1 MHSLP
6 WKNSIQYNPNLTFNM
21 HIGKLSA
28 IVAQVTLTS
37 ASVLAG
43 EEMDRRD
50 TWQEAKA
57 AALQKAAA
65 AESQGSQAGAQWQQV
80 AHDAEAQ
87 ASEIA
92 AHFQRRDNWQD
103 AKASAL
109 KKAAAWEA
117 KAQEISSQNQ
127 RRDNWQDIKAAGLE
141 KAAEAEDEASK
152 IAAHFQERNA
162 AAKAPESMITAAPVL
177 QNRQFPFGNNNGG
190 GRGGFGGFGGGR
202 GGFGG
207 FGGNNN
213 GGGRG
218 GFGGF
223 GGGRADLERGRKLG
237 LAAAERA
244 KADWQKRF
252 GGGNGAHRGGG
263 FGGFGGFGRGGNA
276 KRDVEEKVEA
286 RDNSYP
292 TAPLDTDGRY
302 PDNGG
307 NYGNQYPGNGQPY
320 VPVASVAP
328 APAPADYNHGPVP
341 YGSGAAANWQDDVAS
356 AHSVAASYQNY
367 GSSIGESYAAY
378 GSSVA
383 ASYQSE
389 YNPEPTPGPGAP
401 GWQQDAASAHS
412 LASSYR
418 SEYGAP
424 APETTH
430 QEYTPAPTGGLPP
443 PKGTSLVQ
451 VNGGATDRAQ
461 SFSIAAAMGAVFA
474 AAAVAFGRL

>member
-1 MHSLP
+1 
-6 WKNSIQYNPNLTFNM
+6 M

-43 EEMDRRD
+43 EEMERRD
-50 TWQEAKA
+50 DWQEAKA

-65 AESQGSQAGAQWQQV
+65 AESQGRLAGAQWQQA

-87 ASEIA
+87 AGEIA
-92 AHFQRRDNWQD
+92 AHFERRDDWKD
-103 AKASAL
+103 AKAAAL
-109 KKAAAWEA
+109 KKAAEWEA

-127 RRDNWQDIKAAGLE
+127 RRDGWQDIKAAGLQQ
-141 KAAEAEDEASK
+141 AAEAEDEARK
-152 IAAHFQERNA
+152 IAAQFQERNA
-162 AAKAPESMITAAPVL
+162 AAEAPESMVTAAPVL
-177 QNRQFPFGNNNGG
+177 KNRQFPFGNNNGG
-190 GRGGFGGFGGGR
+190 GRGGFGGFGGFGGGR
-202 GGFGG
+202 GG

-213 GGGRG
+213 GGGRSGFGGFGGGHGGVGGNNNDGGRG

-223 GGGRADLERGRKLG
+223 GGSRAGLERGRKLG

-263 FGGFGGFGRGGNA
+263 FGGFGGFGRGGKA
-276 KRDVEEKVEA
+276 KRDVEEEKFEA

-292 TAPLDTDGRY
+292 TAPVDANGQY
-302 PDNGG
+302 FDNGG
-307 NYGNQYPGNGQPY
+307 EHGNQYPSNGQPY
-320 VPVASVAP
+320 
-328 APAPADYNHGPVP
+328 APADYNHGLSP
-341 YGSGAAANWQDDVAS
+341 YGGGAAANWQDDVAS
-356 AHSVAASYQNY
+356 AQSVAASYQNY

-378 GSSVA
+378 GASVA
-383 ASYQSE
+383 ASYRSE
-389 YNPEPTPGPGAP
+389 YDPEPTPGPGAP
-401 GWQQDAASAHS
+401 GWQQDVASAHS

-424 APETTH
+424 APETTR
-430 QEYTPAPTGGLPP
+430 QEYSPASTGGLPP

-451 VNGGATDRAQ
+451 VNGVATDRTH